1 MGLLLLF
8 LCNLGF
14 VDGHFIRF
22 CDSLFVR
29 LCFPTL
35 SEARQVTVG
44 KLGLKAPSSYK
55 ARSVSYLFPSSWI
68 LRCAFCG
75 KVFFKV
81 FSSGQSD
88 VRSGTSM
95 TTCCVVNANM
105 DSGDP
110 GNQYCMKKHGSSYP
124 QIVYWLRF
132 SGVWNYPID
141 ILFVIQA
148 IVFYTP

>member
-1 MGLLLLF
+1 MLLF
-8 LCNLGF
+8 PCNLGF

-22 CDSLFVR
+22 CDSLFVNVFVRSAKQDR
-29 LCFPTL
+29 LL
-35 SEARQVTVG
+35 WANSAWKRH
-44 KLGLKAPSSYK
+44 LLKS
-55 ARSVSYLFPSSWI
+55 RSVSYLFPSSWI
-68 LRCAFCG
+68 LPCAFFG

-95 TTCCVVNANM
+95 TMCCVVNANM

-124 QIVYWLRF
+124 QIVYWLHV
-132 SGVWNYPID
+132 SGVCNYPID
-141 ILFVIQA
+141 ILFVIQV